1 MSQKI
6 KFLLSFLVLLLIT
19 FLFAQSAF
27 AYSSGDLAKNG
38 MRGELVT
45 QLQKDLVKLG
55 YMNIEPTGYF
65 GSITKDAVKNFQKK
79 YGLAVDG
86 VAGEQTFSKLD
97 AVLGRQTIKTASR
110 SASSDVVSDMITY
123 AKRFLGTKY
132 VWGGTTTKGF
142 DCSGFVKYVFS
153 HFDISLSR
161 TSSAQSKCG
170 TYVKKSNL
178 VAGDL
183 VFFDTNG
190 GKKNITH
197 VGIYIGGGKFIH
209 ASSSHKKVVI
219 SDITSGY
226 YSQKYIT
233 ARRVI

>member
-6 KFLLSFLVLLLIT
+6 KFLLSFSVLMLIT

-27 AYSSGDLAKNG
+27 AYSSDDLAKKG

-45 QLQKDLVKLG
+45 QLQKDLEKLG
-55 YMNIEPTGYF
+55 YMDIDPTGYF
-65 GSITKDAVKNFQKK
+65 GSITKNAVKNFQNK
-79 YGLAVDG
+79 YGLTVDG
-86 VAGEQTFSKLD
+86 IAGEQTFSKLD
-97 AVLGRQTIKTASR
+97 SVLGRQTTKVASR
-110 SASSDVVSDMITY
+110 GSSNGITSDIITY
-123 AKRFLGTKY
+123 AKKFLGTKY

-142 DCSGFVKYVFS
+142 DCSGFVKYVYS
-153 HFDISLSR
+153 HFDVSLSR

-170 TYVKKSNL
+170 TYVKKANL
-178 VAGDL
+178 AVGDL

-190 GKKNITH
+190 GKNNITH

-226 YSQKYIT
+226 YSRKYMT
-233 ARRVI
+233 ARRVL

>member
-6 KFLLSFLVLLLIT
+6 KFLLSFSVLLLVT

-27 AYSSGDLAKNG
+27 AYSSDDFAKKG

-45 QLQKDLVKLG
+45 QLQKDLAKLD
-55 YMNIEPTGYF
+55 YMNVEPTGYF
-65 GSITKDAVKNFQKK
+65 GSITKDAVKKFQKK
-79 YGLAVDG
+79 YGLTVDG
-86 VAGEQTFSKLD
+86 IAGEQTFKKLD
-97 AVLGRQTIKTASR
+97 AVLGRQTAKTASR
-110 SASSDVVSDMITY
+110 AASGDVVSDMITY

-132 VWGGTTTKGF
+132 VWGGTTAKGF

-153 HFDISLSR
+153 HFNISLSR
-161 TSSAQSKCG
+161 TSSAQAKCG

-178 VAGDL
+178 AAGDL

-190 GKKNITH
+190 GKNNITH

-226 YSQKYIT
+226 YSRKYMT
-233 ARRVI
+233 ARRVV